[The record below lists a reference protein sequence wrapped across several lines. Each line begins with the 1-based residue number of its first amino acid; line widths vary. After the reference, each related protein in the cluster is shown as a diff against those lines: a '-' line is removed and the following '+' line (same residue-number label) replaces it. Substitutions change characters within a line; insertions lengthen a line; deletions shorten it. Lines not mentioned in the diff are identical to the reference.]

1 MGLAARDVR
10 KSFAATSVLHRVEAT
25 PSTSLQPG
33 TRSSAKPSNGRGLRG
48 VLSLAYG
55 SMHEQREVGPDRRGQ
70 RSQRRAKLA
79 IAATTAALVTV
90 ATAPAQAA
98 RIVAIAPHL
107 AELTCAAGACSQLVG
122 RVAYSDYPA
131 EVTKLPS
138 IGDAFAINAEALLA
152 LKPDLVI
159 TWDGGTPA
167 ATLAQLQRLKLK
179 TLSLRVNQLEDVETA
194 LITLGD
200 QLGTSTEARKAA
212 ADYHA
217 RIETLRTRYASAKRL
232 RVFYQ
237 IEADPIFTINRDS
250 PISQAL
256 ALCGGDN
263 VFADLPQL
271 AGALGREAVL
281 QRDPDVVIWGD
292 KDDVAGISSFWKR
305 WPAAKATRA
314 GNLYAVSSDK
324 LARATPR
331 MAEGAAEL
339 CAVLDQARAK
349 TSAR

>member
-1 MGLAARDVR
+1 MLAMA
-10 KSFAATSVLHRVEAT
+10 
-25 PSTSLQPG
+25 
-33 TRSSAKPSNGRGLRG
+33 
-48 VLSLAYG
+48 
-55 SMHEQREVGPDRRGQ
+55 
-70 RSQRRAKLA
+70 
-79 IAATTAALVTV
+79 
-90 ATAPAQAA
+90 APAQAA
-98 RIVAIAPHL
+98 RIIAIAPHL
-107 AELTCAAGACSQLVG
+107 AELTCAAGACDQLVG

-138 IGDAFAINAEALLA
+138 IGDAFALNAEALLA

-167 ATLAQLQRLKLK
+167 ATLEQLQRLKLK
-179 TLSLRVNQLEDVETA
+179 TLSLRVNRLDDIEAA
-194 LITLGD
+194 LITLGE
-200 QLGTSTEARKAA
+200 QLGTSAQARKAA

-217 RIETLRTRYASAKRL
+217 RIDTLRSRYAHARRL

-292 KDDVAGISSFWKR
+292 KDDVAGIEGFWKR

-339 CAVLDQARAK
+339 CALLDRAR
-349 TSAR
+349 SRIPSH

>member
-1 MGLAARDVR
+1 M
-10 KSFAATSVLHRVEAT
+10 
-25 PSTSLQPG
+25 
-33 TRSSAKPSNGRGLRG
+33 
-48 VLSLAYG
+48 
-55 SMHEQREVGPDRRGQ
+55 
-70 RSQRRAKLA
+70 
-79 IAATTAALVTV
+79 
-90 ATAPAQAA
+90 
-98 RIVAIAPHL
+98 
-107 AELTCAAGACSQLVG
+107 
-122 RVAYSDYPA
+122 
-131 EVTKLPS
+131 TKLPS
-138 IGDAFAINAEALLA
+138 IGDAFALNAEALLA

-167 ATLAQLQRLKLK
+167 ATLEQLQRLKLK
-179 TLSLRVNQLEDVETA
+179 TLSLRVNRLDDIEAA
-194 LITLGD
+194 LIMLGE
-200 QLGTSTEARKAA
+200 QLGTREHARKAA

-217 RIETLRTRYASAKRL
+217 RIEALRSRYAHARRL

-292 KDDVAGISSFWKR
+292 KDDVAGIEGFWKR

-339 CAVLDQARAK
+339 CALLDRAR
-349 TSAR
+349 SRIPSH